1 MKMSRKTGQYLE
13 RGLGRVIFKMG
24 DITVHLYIDKND
36 LGEKETLMI
45 PRRKEIMAHM
55 CVR

>member
-1 MKMSRKTGQYLE
+1 ME

-24 DITVHLYIDKND
+24 DITVYLYIDKND
-36 LGEKETLMI
+36 LGEKEILMI
-45 PRRKEIMAHM
+45 YRRKEIMVYM